1 MIKTFKLTVGV
12 VWLFV
17 FTMANAQQASTENI
31 KGSPY
36 LNEEFVDGVITYANK
51 SLNAP
56 MRYNAHRDLI
66 EYKQNGQ
73 TLELEAKEIMKKV
86 SLGNSIFVAEK
97 YESNGKSKLGYLEL
111 LDSGT
116 VTLYA
121 KKTVVFVPAK
131 AGGALDGTDD
141 PARFKPPV
149 TTFYIRVGDGELKE
163 VENVKSMIASL
174 PDKQDEL
181 AQFVKKEKISHR
193 NEKEMIRLVQYY
205 NSLRG

>member
-1 MIKTFKLTVGV
+1 V
-12 VWLFV
+12 
-17 FTMANAQQASTENI
+17 E
-31 KGSPY
+31 
-36 LNEEFVDGVITYANK
+36 GVITYANK
-51 SLNAP
+51 TLNAP

-73 TLELEAKEIMKKV
+73 TLELEAKSIIERV
-86 SLGNSIFVAEK
+86 SLGNSTFVVDK

-116 VTLYA
+116 VILYA

-131 AGGALDGTDD
+131 AGGALDGSDD
-141 PARFKPPV
+141 PARFKTPV
-149 TTFYIRVGDGELKE
+149 TTFYFKVGDGELKE